1 MINYAY
7 GRMIAPIGI
16 NNLQTKEKME
26 AMELKKI
33 GFIGAFEKTD
43 LIIYT
48 AKILAEVK
56 KRVLVIDTTVLQKAR
71 YIVPAIAPT
80 KFYVTDY
87 EGVDIAVGFED
98 LESIDKYLGSIET
111 NYDIVLIDIDSPEMF
126 DSFNMI
132 NAEKLYFVTAFDNFS
147 LRKGIEIIGNM
158 RPKVKMT
165 KILFERDIM
174 EENDEYLNLL
184 SLTFPIEWNTEIL
197 YFPYDQGDLS
207 AIIENQRVTKIKL
220 KNLSDQFRDSL
231 LMLVQE
237 ITPETRTGDLKKVFK
252 EL

>member
-1 MINYAY
+1 M
-7 GRMIAPIGI
+7 
-16 NNLQTKEKME
+16 
-26 AMELKKI
+26 KKI

-48 AKILAEVK
+48 AKILTEVK

-80 KFYVTDY
+80 KFYVTEY
-87 EGVDIAVGFED
+87 EGIDIAVGFKD
-98 LESIDKYLGSIET
+98 LESVNKYLNNIESS
-111 NYDIVLIDIDSPEMF
+111 YDIVLIDIDSPEMF
-126 DSFNMI
+126 DSFNMD
-132 NAEKLYFVTAFDNFS
+132 NAEKLYFVTAFDSFS

-165 KILFERDIM
+165 KILFERDII
-174 EENDEYLNLL
+174 EEDDEYLNLL
-184 SLTFPIEWNTEIL
+184 SLTFPIEWDPEKL
-197 YFPYDQGDLS
+197 YFPYDQGDLT

-220 KNLSDQFRDSL
+220 KNLSEQFRDSL

-237 ITPETRTGDLKKVFK
+237 ITPETRTGEIKRVFK
-252 EL
+252 NL

>member
-1 MINYAY
+1 M
-7 GRMIAPIGI
+7 
-16 NNLQTKEKME
+16 
-26 AMELKKI
+26 KKI

-48 AKILAEVK
+48 AKILTEVK

-80 KFYVTDY
+80 KFYVTEY
-87 EGVDIAVGFED
+87 EGIDIAVGFED
-98 LESIDKYLGSIET
+98 LESVNKYLNNIESS
-111 NYDIVLIDIDSPEMF
+111 YDIVLVDIDSPEMF

-132 NAEKLYFVTAFDNFS
+132 NSDKLYFVTAFDSFS

-158 RPKVKMT
+158 RPRVKMT
-165 KILFERDIM
+165 KILFERDII
-174 EENDEYLNLL
+174 EEDDEYLNLL
-184 SLTFPIEWNTEIL
+184 SLTFPIEWDQEKL
-197 YFPYDQGDLS
+197 YFPYDQGDLT

-220 KNLSDQFRDSL
+220 KNLSEQFRDSL

-237 ITPETRTGDLKKVFK
+237 IIPETRTGEIKRVFK
-252 EL
+252 NL